1 MLEKYEALKT
11 IRKAGIL
18 AVVRGNSKDNAYEIS
33 RASIDGGIKAVE
45 LAFTSPNADLTI
57 RKLARNYA
65 NDSEI
70 IIGAGTVLDV
80 ATARIA
86 IIAGA
91 KFIVSPSYNQEVAK
105 ICNLYAV
112 PYIPGCFSP
121 TEVQQALMLGA
132 DIIKIFPGIIAGPEM
147 ISELKG
153 PFPQANIMPSGG
165 VNLDNLQEWFDAGSF
180 CCGVGGSL
188 VGPGVKGDYNQV
200 TKNAQK
206 FYSKLQLIRK
216 EDISKRN

>member
-1 MLEKYEALKT
+1 MLEKYEALKI

-132 DIIKIFPGIIAGPEM
+132 DIIKIFPGTIAGPEM

-165 VNLDNLQEWFDAGSF
+165 VNLDNLQE
-180 CCGVGGSL
+180 C
-188 VGPGVKGDYNQV
+188 
-200 TKNAQK
+200 
-206 FYSKLQLIRK
+206 
-216 EDISKRN
+216 